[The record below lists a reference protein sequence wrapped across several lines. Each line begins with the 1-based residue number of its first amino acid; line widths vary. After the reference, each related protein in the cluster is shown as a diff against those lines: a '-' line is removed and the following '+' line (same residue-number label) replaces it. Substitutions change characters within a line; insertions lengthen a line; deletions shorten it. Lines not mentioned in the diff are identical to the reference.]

1 MRKADKRCWTRP
13 EVQPKICTLQVE
25 RVAKKSIKATRQN
38 EYSESV
44 CFLFQN
50 RQGSVPASSVPS
62 AYFAAFQ
69 KDDHCEFIRFAI
81 SIALSVPVSVL
92 RNKASGF
99 LFFFRR

>member
-25 RVAKKSIKATRQN
+25 RVAKKSIKATRQT

-44 CFLFQN
+44 CFIFQN
-50 RQGSVPASSVPS
+50 RQGSVPASSVPICL
-62 AYFAAFQ
+62 FQ

-92 RNKASGF
+92 RKKASGF
-99 LFFFRR
+99 LFFFHR